1 MRSTKVL
8 RTRRLIRCGSAC
20 GECQGSKK
28 VFRPASSLRPVRVSW
43 LFLVLLVLA
52 SSFCPS
58 SAWAQDAG
66 SSTGDVHIQ
75 PRVQPEAPKAAP
87 LDPSLNTHTK
97 PFRVET
103 DLVLVPVTI
112 TDPLNRLVTGLDRHN
127 FAVFE
132 DKQEQEIRH
141 FSSEDAPISLGV
153 IFDMSGSMGNKLDRS
168 KEAVV
173 EFFKTANPQDEF
185 FMITFSDAPRLATD
199 FTNHSGE
206 LENDLLTSAS
216 KGRTSLL
223 DAIYMGLRKM
233 KDARYPRR
241 ALLILSDG
249 GDNHSRYSERDVR
262 SAVKEADVLLYA
274 VGTYDQY
281 VNTQEELLGP
291 ELLRSITE
299 GTGGKA
305 YAVTDVRILP
315 AVTKAIGEQL
325 RHQYVL
331 AYQPQTKPHN
341 GKWYKIN
348 VKLRLP
354 KSLHAFLRV
363 NARNGYYA
371 SSE

>member
-1 MRSTKVL
+1 MFHPVRSTSCL
-8 RTRRLIRCGSAC
+8 A
-20 GECQGSKK
+20 
-28 VFRPASSLRPVRVSW
+28 F
-43 LFLVLLVLA
+43 LFLLTFVKSYSQTSIDDVHVAPRGVELA
-52 SSFCPS
+52 SALPVARAVIRT
-58 SAWAQDAG
+58 SA
-66 SSTGDVHIQ
+66 
-75 PRVQPEAPKAAP
+75 
-87 LDPSLNTHTK
+87 
-97 PFRVET
+97 

-112 TDPLNRLVTGLDRHN
+112 TDGFDRPVMGLDQDN
-127 FAVFE
+127 FQLYE
-132 DKQEQEIRH
+132 DKKRQQIKH
-141 FSSEDAPISLGV
+141 FSSEDTPVSIGLIV
-153 IFDMSGSMGNKLDRS
+153 DMSGSMKDKLERTR
-168 KEAVV
+168 EAIQQFC
-173 EFFKTANPQDEF
+173 EASNPQDEF

-216 KGRTSLL
+216 RGRTSLL

>member
-1 MRSTKVL
+1 MFHPVRSTSCL
-8 RTRRLIRCGSAC
+8 A
-20 GECQGSKK
+20 
-28 VFRPASSLRPVRVSW
+28 F
-43 LFLVLLVLA
+43 LFLLTFVKSYSQTSIDDVHVAPRGVELA
-52 SSFCPS
+52 SALPVARAVIRT
-58 SAWAQDAG
+58 SA
-66 SSTGDVHIQ
+66 
-75 PRVQPEAPKAAP
+75 
-87 LDPSLNTHTK
+87 
-97 PFRVET
+97 

-112 TDPLNRLVTGLDRHN
+112 TDGFDRPVMGLDQDN
-127 FAVFE
+127 FQLYE
-132 DKQEQEIRH
+132 DKKRQQIKH
-141 FSSEDAPISLGV
+141 FSSEDTPVSIGLIV
-153 IFDMSGSMGNKLDRS
+153 DMSGSMKDKLERTR
-168 KEAVV
+168 EAIQQFC
-173 EFFKTANPQDEF
+173 EASNPQDEF

-233 KDARYPRR
+233 IDARYPRR

>member
-1 MRSTKVL
+1 M
-8 RTRRLIRCGSAC
+8 
-20 GECQGSKK
+20 
-28 VFRPASSLRPVRVSW
+28 
-43 LFLVLLVLA
+43 
-52 SSFCPS
+52 
-58 SAWAQDAG
+58 
-66 SSTGDVHIQ
+66 
-75 PRVQPEAPKAAP
+75 
-87 LDPSLNTHTK
+87 
-97 PFRVET
+97 
-103 DLVLVPVTI
+103 
-112 TDPLNRLVTGLDRHN
+112 
-127 FAVFE
+127 
-132 DKQEQEIRH
+132 
-141 FSSEDAPISLGV
+141 
-153 IFDMSGSMGNKLDRS
+153 
-168 KEAVV
+168 
-173 EFFKTANPQDEF
+173 
-185 FMITFSDAPRLATD
+185 
-199 FTNHSGE
+199 
-206 LENDLLTSAS
+206 
-216 KGRTSLL
+216 
-223 DAIYMGLRKM
+223 
-233 KDARYPRR
+233 
-241 ALLILSDG
+241 
-249 GDNHSRYSERDVR
+249 
-262 SAVKEADVLLYA
+262 LYA